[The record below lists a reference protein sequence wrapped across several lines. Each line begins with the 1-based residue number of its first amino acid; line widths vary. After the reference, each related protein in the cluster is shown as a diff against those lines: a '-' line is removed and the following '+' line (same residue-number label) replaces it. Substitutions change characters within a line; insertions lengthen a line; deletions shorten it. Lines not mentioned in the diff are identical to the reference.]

1 MTLTPPLHGGGQGFG
16 SLRLRLLTWLC
27 LCALAG
33 EYEVGVPLG
42 YGKHFDTY
50 TRSALTI
57 KRFS

>member
-27 LCALAG
+27 LCSLAS